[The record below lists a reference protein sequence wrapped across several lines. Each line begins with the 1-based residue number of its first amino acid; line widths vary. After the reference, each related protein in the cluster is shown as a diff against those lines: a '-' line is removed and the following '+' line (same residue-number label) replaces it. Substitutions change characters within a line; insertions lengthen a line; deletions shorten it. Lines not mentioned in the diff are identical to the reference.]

1 MGYPALIVV
10 VADVIVLWMVGTIY
24 YDVGRGA
31 RGGRW
36 LAAGWAAGVIALF
49 AAWQPL
55 WQPFATLLVVAALF
69 VGWWLRQKPRHDRDW
84 DPAVAV
90 LPRAVRKGDEI
101 TIENVR
107 NFDYRS
113 LDDFTPRY
121 EARTYHL
128 AHLAAI
134 DAIFFNWGSAVMSH
148 PVLVLDF
155 GPDGRVCISI
165 EVRYRRGQGY
175 SILRSIYHFYELIF
189 LVADERDAI
198 LRRTKYGP
206 SQATHLYRLDSQL
219 FRPADDAPQRQKA

>member
-1 MGYPALIVV
+1 MDRIPEWLAPAMMLP
-10 VADVIVLWMVGTIY
+10 VAAVIVLWVAGAIY
-24 YDVGRGA
+24 YDVGHGSQW
-31 RGGRW
+31 GRW
-36 LAAGWAAGVIALF
+36 LATGWAAGVIALF

-55 WQPFATLLVVAALF
+55 WQPFAALVGVAALF
-69 VGWWLRQKPRHDRDW
+69 IGWWLRQSPSHDRDW

-128 AHLAAI
+128 ANLTAV

-148 PVLVLDF
+148 PVLVFDF

-165 EVRYRRGQGY
+165 EVRYRRGQG
-175 SILRSIYHFYELIF
+175 
-189 LVADERDAI
+189 
-198 LRRTKYGP
+198 
-206 SQATHLYRLDSQL
+206 
-219 FRPADDAPQRQKA
+219 